1 LKMSAQRFGSASRA
15 PSVPPGSTPG
25 AQYYMAP
32 SAPYNASSTP
42 AQYMQTSAVGSTAP
56 YAHAP
61 HHGYFGAPA
70 AAHYPMSMAP
80 YEHAPVASTLP
91 LAPTMPLAP
100 GPGFGYNYGDTSI
113 THHSRVVDAEQTAI
127 NSDTRLADQEH
138 RRMSDLALRD
148 NFERRLSELEAP
160 IRDLKSVCEQV
171 IFVSALST

>member
-1 LKMSAQRFGSASRA
+1 MHRA

-113 THHSRVVDAEQTAI
+113 THHSRVVDAVSVSRDEPKLPRPLTCCCPGANRYQLRHTPGRPGAPPHVRSGTAGQ
-127 NSDTRLADQEH
+127 L
-138 RRMSDLALRD
+138 
-148 NFERRLSELEAP
+148 
-160 IRDLKSVCEQV
+160 
-171 IFVSALST
+171 